1 MSQRF
6 APLVTTLAAAMMLPA
21 ALALFAQGAPG
32 AESSIFAQ
40 GERAK
45 AGPPKPTPHWP
56 DGRVNLGPVP
66 GETGLWLP
74 IDARISLADKGP
86 GRGPGAGKNAP
97 RYEKNIKYS
106 AVPFQPWA
114 RALFM
119 ARLDHQM
126 EPHSRCKPSGGPRQI
141 MTPYG
146 VEFADIPDQKRMYIM
161 DVGGPHTS
169 RVIYMDGRPHPKK
182 LDPSYYG
189 HNVGH
194 WEGDTL
200 VVDSVGYNESFW
212 IDREGNPTTER
223 LHMSE
228 TFTRKDMDTLLY
240 VVTVDDPGAYTG
252 VWSGGFYL
260 EWTPKTEL
268 FEYVCQE
275 NNFASELL
283 VGGGSQKSVER
294 ASQIVP

>member
-1 MSQRF
+1 MHGRF
-6 APLVTTLAAAMMLPA
+6 VLLAGVLVVVGAAAS
-21 ALALFAQGAPG
+21 LAGQVAVTGSGPELFAQGDRTKEA
-32 AESSIFAQ
+32 S
-40 GERAK
+40 
-45 AGPPKPTPHWP
+45 KPTPHWP
-56 DGRVNLGPVP
+56 DGRVNLGAVP

-74 IDARISLADKGP
+74 LDARISVPDKGP
-86 GRGPGAGKNAP
+86 GRGPGAGPNAP
-97 RYEKNIKYS
+97 RYKANLKYS

-114 RALFM
+114 RGLFT

-146 VEFADIPDQKRMYIM
+146 IEFVDIPDLKQMYIM

-169 RVIYMDGRPHPKK
+169 RAIYMDGRAHPKK
-182 LDPSYYG
+182 IAASYYG

-194 WEGDTL
+194 WEGESL

-212 IDREGNPTTER
+212 IDREGNPTTNQ
-223 LHMSE
+223 LHMIE
-228 TFTRKDMDTLLY
+228 KFTRIDMNTMLY
-240 VVTVDDPGAYTG
+240 EVTVDDPGAYTAP
-252 VWSGGFYL
+252 WTGGFYL
-260 EWTPKTEL
+260 EWTPGVEL

-283 VGGGSQKSVER
+283 VGGVGPVSNVDRRSL
-294 ASQIVP
+294 IVP

>member
-1 MSQRF
+1 MRHR
-6 APLVTTLAAAMMLPA
+6 LITLAGAMLLLAAPSL
-21 ALALFAQGAPG
+21 LAQGAPG

-40 GERAK
+40 GDRAK
-45 AGPPKPTPHWP
+45 ASSRPTPHWP
-56 DGRVNLGPVP
+56 DGRVNLGPIP

-74 IDARISLADKGP
+74 IDARISLPDKGP
-86 GRGPGAGKNAP
+86 GRGPGAGKDAP
-97 RYEKNIKYS
+97 RYAKNIKYS

-126 EPHSRCKPSGGPRQI
+126 EPHSRCKPSGGPRQL

-146 VEFADIPDQKRMYIM
+146 VEFVDIPELKQIHIM

-169 RVIYMDGRPHPKK
+169 RVVYMDGRPHPRN
-182 LDPSYYG
+182 LVLPGYYG
-189 HNVGH
+189 HNIGH
-194 WEGDTL
+194 WEGETL

-212 IDREGNPTTER
+212 IDREGNPTTEK
-223 LHMSE
+223 LHLIE
-228 TFTRKDMDTLLY
+228 RFTRINMNTLLY
-240 VVTVDDPGAYTG
+240 EVTVDDPWAYTAP
-252 VWSGGFYL
+252 WIGGFYN

-275 NNFASELL
+275 NNFASDLL
-283 VGGGSQKSVER
+283 VGGGTQKSVER
-294 ASQIVP
+294 ASRIVP